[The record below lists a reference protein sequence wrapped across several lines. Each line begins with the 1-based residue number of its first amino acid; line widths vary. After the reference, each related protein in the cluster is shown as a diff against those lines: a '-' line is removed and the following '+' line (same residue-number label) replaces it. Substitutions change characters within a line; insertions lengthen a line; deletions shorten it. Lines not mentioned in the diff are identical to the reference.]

1 MQNSL
6 HEECSKESAS
16 TVSIIFG
23 VRCES
28 RLVACTIQ
36 DIKTA
41 YGRMRFQVAPVNGSG
56 SMWVEDSRL
65 VGLVDLLGLSL

>member
-1 MQNSL
+1 MPTTLTAAQQ
-6 HEECSKESAS
+6 SKLLCQE
-16 TVSIIFG
+16 VG

-28 RLVACTIQ
+28 LLVTCRIL
-36 DIKTA
+36 DIKQA
-41 YGRMRFQVAPVNGSG
+41 YGRMRFQVSPVNGSG

>member
-1 MQNSL
+1 MPTLTLAQQ
-6 HEECSKESAS
+6 SKLLGQE
-16 TVSIIFG
+16 TG

-28 RLVACTIQ
+28 LLVACTIQ

-41 YGRMRFQVAPVNGSG
+41 YGRMRFQVSPVNGSG